1 MYFFKNQ
8 NGSSLLLTLV
18 LVILFSVLGLSLLS
32 LSISGSSKNNIRQD
46 TVGAYDLSQKG
57 IDYLVNKIEYEIK
70 TELGENGLAAST
82 YVSKLEAI
90 LNKYKCSNLSNGD
103 KSRTVTTGN
112 MEYCIENYSN
122 KIDPSGK
129 ENVHRKVVNIKSIGT
144 SGKVN
149 KNMLHE
155 IEIGADSIPDFLNY
169 VIGTNK
175 ANDGKGGDGNLY
187 LHGGV
192 EIQGD
197 MKVEGDLI
205 TYNKG
210 YGNNVWVDSVYP
222 RALGHNS
229 EKSKIVL
236 KGSAYYPKQ
245 NQTMDDHLARINFK
259 NNNSYSQFTQN
270 GKLNMAKYF
279 DQKNAPEIVNRNPV
293 KTKIEITDY
302 EDVMK
307 YNYDSSRMN
316 VTHKYIETVD
326 LNKITVKDLNET
338 KNMFLSAQKNET
350 VRTLKCNSYNWNCY
364 YVNEIKSTTN
374 LDPNI
379 VFESSNNFK
388 SLSTNSNVEL
398 KSSGAKLSLSK
409 DSTNNGGTAYIGGN
423 LTIGNGNE
431 TNSTNDDVKNELVG
445 TYYVKGNLT
454 IQGSELTANAV
465 IYVEG
470 DVNIRFS
477 SIRGKNLG
485 NGKKGSLIIFS
496 KGDIQIANISAYES
510 TASEITAYFYTET
523 NFEMYGTGSN
533 IYINGGIS
541 ARRIALHGVRGNSTS
556 NNVYNRWGQFIGYQ
570 YDYDS
575 SATQENKPSRLRVY
589 FNSDIIT
596 TYSDLR
602 QKEPIIYQI
611 DPSKTINRK

>member
-8 NGSSLLLTLV
+8 NGSSLLLTLA

-32 LSISGSSKNNIRQD
+32 LSISGFSKNNIRQD
-46 TVGAYDLSQKG
+46 TVSSYDLSQKG

-70 TELGENGLAAST
+70 TDLGENGLAAST

-122 KIDPSGK
+122 KIDASGK

-169 VIGTNK
+169 VLGTNK

-205 TYNKG
+205 TYTKG
-210 YGNNVWVDSVYP
+210 YGGGSWVNSVYP
-222 RALGHNS
+222 RALGYNS

-245 NQTMDDHLARINFK
+245 NQNINMDDHLARINF
-259 NNNSYSQFTQN
+259 NTSNYSQFMQN
-270 GKLNMAKYF
+270 GKLNMANYF
-279 DQKNAPEIVNRNPV
+279 NPAYAPEIVNRNPV
-293 KTKIEITDY
+293 KTKIVITDY
-302 EDVMK
+302 AKDMK
-307 YNYDSSRMN
+307 YEYNSDKIN
-316 VTHKYIETVD
+316 VTHKYIETNN
-326 LNKITVKDLNET
+326 LNVVTVKNSNDLS
-338 KNMFLSAQKNET
+338 KNMFFSAVKNDKET
-350 VRTLKCNSYNWNCY
+350 IEECSGKGSSKRCKKVEVTTSATKIDPDIIFEGTNS
-364 YVNEIKSTTN
+364 
-374 LDPNI
+374 
-379 VFESSNNFK
+379 FK
-388 SLSTNSNVEL
+388 SLSTDTNTNIYINSE
-398 KSSGAKLSLSK
+398 KAGLSLSK
-409 DSTNNGGTAYIGGN
+409 DSNYKGGTAYIDGN
-423 LTIGNGNE
+423 LNIGNGNV
-431 TNSTNDDVKNELVG
+431 TDPTGDDAENELVG

-454 IQGSELTANAV
+454 IRGSELTANAV

-470 DVNIRFS
+470 NVDIRYS
-477 SIRGKNLG
+477 SIHGKSLE

-496 KGDIQIANISAYES
+496 KGDIFISNISTFEAS
-510 TASEITAYFYTET
+510 ASEISAYFYTEK
-523 NFEMYGTGSN
+523 NFEMYGTGTN
-533 IYINGGIS
+533 IFIKGGIT
-541 ARRIALHGVRGNSTS
+541 ARRIALHGVRGTSTRTQS
-556 NNVYNRWGQFIGYQ
+556 WRGTQYN
-570 YDYDS
+570 YDAPDI
-575 SATQENKPSRLRVY
+575 QEKKPSRLRVY